1 MTIIY
6 PRNKTTLDFS
16 FYNKYFFFC
25 KLTTIVITF
34 SKTSKIS
41 EINAIVEENF
51 LQNTKMP
58 LRGELRQ
65 GFSEKQE
72 RKVIPELIL
81 FYCILFLLIL
91 WKCDMQKSMQ
101 ILIVWLNI
109 FSHSGCKHR
118 SYCDLQTQLM
128 KLHTAPETAP
138 LSVSLL
144 ALPPATRAI
153 TMVTSKSIHVFDLFF
168 FSAHRSPWNHTR
180 ITLCE

>member
-1 MTIIY
+1 MKGFWAWSQFSRLPTVNLGIFYIALSFFSHFRKVTQSPVWKSPCTPKLIILSMTIIY

-16 FYNKYFFFC
+16 FYNKYFFFW

-72 RKVIPELIL
+72 RKVCCPLLQCHKLRRSIL
-81 FYCILFLLIL
+81 PFQFAL
-91 WKCDMQKSMQ
+91 
-101 ILIVWLNI
+101 VW
-109 FSHSGCKHR
+109 R
-118 SYCDLQTQLM
+118 S
-128 KLHTAPETAP
+128 
-138 LSVSLL
+138 SRS
-144 ALPPATRAI
+144 TR
-153 TMVTSKSIHVFDLFF
+153 
-168 FSAHRSPWNHTR
+168 
-180 ITLCE
+180 